1 MFRPTLAL
9 AAAAMLALITGP
21 ALAQEEK
28 GADRARAFDAAERA
42 AKETAAKT
50 YEHLAESIIALHSA
64 EDELVKSILIGY
76 HSAAQSRLRFA
87 GREGDTRRPA
97 LERAA
102 EEIANIANEGDK
114 RIQAVRQRL
123 LKAGHTHNTDAD
135 TKTDYMFINNKE
147 KQALLALAQKVGS
160 LKDDVSADDLR
171 ALARELA
178 ETFHKAIAAE

>member
-1 MFRPTLAL
+1 MIRSTLAL
-9 AAAAMLALITGP
+9 TAAAMLGLIAGP
-21 ALAQEEK
+21 ALAQQEK
-28 GADRARAFDAAERA
+28 GADRAQAFEAADRA
-42 AKETAAKT
+42 ANETAAKT

-87 GREGDTRRPA
+87 ARAGDSRRPA

-102 EEIANIANEGDK
+102 AQIADIANEGDK

-123 LKAGHTHNTDAD
+123 LKAGHTHNTDAE
-135 TKTDYMFINNKE
+135 TKADYMFINNTE
-147 KQALLALAQKVGS
+147 KKALLALAQKVGA

-171 ALARELA
+171 AVARELA
-178 ETFHKAIAAE
+178 ETFHKAIQPE